1 MRLMHLNLCLCE
13 RSEVTQTILLVYV
26 PFEAFTSST
35 QDTRGYKYPGN
46 ASRRR
51 SFDIGHW
58 RSQLPSYLTLVF
70 RKRSWEVT
78 NTCSHNSCLPVL
90 RRRSWEVT
98 STCVEA
104 MKGEFMLD
112 RRGYYSLIVLHFMV
126 GGRCFFKY
134 LSSSS
139 PFFSSFIRVF
149 VAFLVFFLHCC
160 LRISH
165 YWIFFSFTI
174 EGI

>member
-70 RKRSWEVT
+70 SKKV
-78 NTCSHNSCLPVL
+78 
-90 RRRSWEVT
+90 
-98 STCVEA
+98 
-104 MKGEFMLD
+104 MG
-112 RRGYYSLIVLHFMV
+112 GY
-126 GGRCFFKY
+126 KY
-134 LSSSS
+134 L
-139 PFFSSFIRVF
+139 
-149 VAFLVFFLHCC
+149 L
-160 LRISH
+160 
-165 YWIFFSFTI
+165 T
-174 EGI
+174 